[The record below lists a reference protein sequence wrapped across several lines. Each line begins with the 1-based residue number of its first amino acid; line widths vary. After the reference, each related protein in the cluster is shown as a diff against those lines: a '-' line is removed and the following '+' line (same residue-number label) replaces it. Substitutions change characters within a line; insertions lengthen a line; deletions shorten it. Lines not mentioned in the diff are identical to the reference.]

1 MSLQISNNRAELKK
15 ENSIETP
22 EMRLVMAVD
31 RHRKIDCIIIP
42 NMVGRRSYLA
52 SCEI

>member
-1 MSLQISNNRAELKK
+1 M
-15 ENSIETP
+15 ETP
-22 EMRLVMAVD
+22 EMRLVRAVE
-31 RHRKIDCIIIP
+31 RHRKIDYVVMP

>member
-1 MSLQISNNRAELKK
+1 M
-15 ENSIETP
+15 ETP
-22 EMRLVMAVD
+22 EIRLVRAVEGQ
-31 RHRKIDCIIIP
+31 RKMDYVVTP